1 MRIMKIVGPFFSGIK
16 RPGAAIITAVLFLSV
31 TVCFARIQRLDV
43 YDKTDNKL
51 MFVTFQYDAAGKN
64 TVRDVFAADSTFLR
78 HTSLQFN
85 AQNQVIKE
93 SSINFDS
100 ALVFYTNI
108 SSSGTSST
116 FSVFDQF
123 NLDQFGGAM
132 SSSTS
137 DQVTYTISQG
147 GAAINKIKYTLVG
160 GSVQRID
167 VGDNN
172 GVMLYYALTD
182 SSQVGLRIA
191 RQPSAAQRP
200 SVTALGKGHFKVFCN
215 LLQPAN
221 LTLELF
227 NISGRRAAVVMNKQ
241 FGPGAHSIK
250 ADAFASR
257 PKTLSNGAYIV
268 RLAIDGKQVVD
279 MLSIIQK

>member
-16 RPGAAIITAVLFLSV
+16 RPGAAIITAALFLSV
-31 TVCFARIQRLDV
+31 TVCFARINRLDV

-64 TVRDVFAADSTFLR
+64 TGRDVFFADSTFLR

-100 ALVFYTNI
+100 ILVFYTNI

-147 GAAINKIKYTLVG
+147 GAAINKIKYTLTS

-167 VGDNN
+167 VCDNA
-172 GVMLYYALTD
+172 GAILYYALAGSTPIHMD
-182 SSQVGLRIA
+182 PD
-191 RQPSAAQRP
+191 RQFVAVQRP
-200 SVTALGKGHFKVFCN
+200 SVTALGRGYFKVFCN

-268 RLAIDGKQVVD
+268 RLAIDGNQVVN